1 MEGAIVGAG
10 FNGDLFDHSVVSF
23 HLWWGKGVGV
33 GGVEDSQGVAVA
45 DARYFCVESIWWV
58 LLYDVCV
65 EVKVSLPAG
74 SMSHRTINTNGR
86 SGETI

>member
-45 DARYFCVESIWWV
+45 DARYFCVESIWWRF
-58 LLYDVCV
+58 YDVPGMCGDQSV
-65 EVKVSLPAG
+65 VACWIDEPSD
-74 SMSHRTINTNGR
+74 N
-86 SGETI
+86 

>member
-1 MEGAIVGAG
+1 VEGAIVGAG

-45 DARYFCVESIWWV
+45 DARYFCV
-58 LLYDVCV
+58 D
-65 EVKVSLPAG
+65 
-74 SMSHRTINTNGR
+74 
-86 SGETI
+86 

>member
-1 MEGAIVGAG
+1 MESAIVGAG

-45 DARYFCVESIWWV
+45 DARYFCVGEV
-58 LLYDVCV
+58 FGGLHV

>member
-58 LLYDVCV
+58 ALHV

>member
-45 DARYFCVESIWWV
+45 DARYFCVGEKYLV
-58 LLYDVCV
+58 GFYDVNV
-65 EVKVSLPAG
+65 W
-74 SMSHRTINTNGR
+74 R
-86 SGETI
+86 SKCRCLLDR

>member
-1 MEGAIVGAG
+1 MESAIVGAG

-45 DARYFCVESIWWV
+45 DARYFCVPGVESIWWIACGGQSV
-58 LLYDVCV
+58 VACWID
-65 EVKVSLPAG
+65 EPSD
-74 SMSHRTINTNGR
+74 N
-86 SGETI
+86 